1 VNKLKIDN
9 LMKRLKYYIEIVLL
23 LSILGISCCN
33 ASSRPKQIELT
44 ANGWLLTI
52 KPDGSA
58 GIARI
63 KESNAIFS
71 TASTAPGAVDFE
83 KIKESLDANS
93 GILDS
98 MKVETHLQA
107 GIRMEGQD
115 SITLK
120 PVNDIKIWNQ
130 LIVQLEPKWTG
141 PMLSAFKKAVEK
153 NPLTITLR

>member
-9 LMKRLKYYIEIVLL
+9 FMNRLKYYMEIVLI
-23 LSILGISCCN
+23 LSIFGINCCN
-33 ASSRPKQIELT
+33 ASSQPKQIELS

-58 GIARI
+58 GISRI

-93 GILDS
+93 GSLDS
-98 MKVETHLQA
+98 TKVETHLQA

-115 SITLK
+115 SIILK

-130 LIVQLEPKWTG
+130 LIVQLEPKWKG
-141 PMLSAFKKAVEK
+141 PMLSSFKKAVEK
-153 NPLTITLR
+153 NPLTIILR